1 MATAVSACYST
12 KVLKILFLYHKF
24 PEDFNKIR
32 TPHTADEQSREVK
45 PRWGAGFLFSYSS
58 VGGWVQKN
66 NALQHATDDSME
78 EKLQPMAMEMLIC
91 IDKLETA
98 SKLQL

>member
-1 MATAVSACYST
+1 
-12 KVLKILFLYHKF
+12 
-24 PEDFNKIR
+24 
-32 TPHTADEQSREVK
+32 
-45 PRWGAGFLFSYSS
+45 